1 MLTTLFLI
9 FIAILV
15 WLFFAYNKLRRLAEN
30 VKQKQSN
37 IYATVKKRHDI
48 ARRISDIASSYG
60 DHEKLTHLKPMME
73 KF

>member
-37 IYATVKKRHDI
+37 IYATVKKDM
-48 ARRISDIASSYG
+48 ISLNDFQI
-60 DHEKLTHLKPMME
+60 
-73 KF
+73 

>member
-1 MLTTLFLI
+1 M
-9 FIAILV
+9 

-48 ARRISDIASSYG
+48 AQRLSDIASSYG

>member
-1 MLTTLFLI
+1 ML
-9 FIAILV
+9 
-15 WLFFAYNKLRRLAEN
+15 LFFAYNKLRRLFKN
-30 VKQKQSN
+30 IKQNQIN
-37 IYATVKKRHDI
+37 THATVKKGHDI

>member
-1 MLTTLFLI
+1 M
-9 FIAILV
+9 
-15 WLFFAYNKLRRLAEN
+15 WLFFAYNKLRYWAKN

-37 IYATVKKRHDI
+37 IYVSVKKRHDI
-48 ARRISDIASSYG
+48 AQRLSDIASSYG

>member
-1 MLTTLFLI
+1 MLLFLE
-9 FIAILV
+9 
-15 WLFFAYNKLRRLAEN
+15 YNKLRRLAEN
-30 VKQKQSN
+30 IKKNQSN
-37 IYATVKKRHDI
+37 IYATVKKGHDI